1 MLTKTMEGDQLDERK
16 LKILK
21 AIISS
26 YNETGEPVGSRLVAK
41 DDSIGLSSA
50 TIRNEMQDLEEAGY
64 LIKTH
69 LSSGRVPSQKAYRLY
84 VDMVLQKDFEKLSSS
99 EKKFFL
105 DDIKD
110 KSKNLDS
117 MIGKMSKVLSSLTDF
132 TSLAYIRKSGDTKL
146 KSLELLKVDE
156 NKILAIFV
164 YEDFAIDKKLITLN
178 EDINEEELNYFKE
191 ILNKNLAGKS
201 INSVD
206 FNTLKYEKNS
216 LLKYRSI
223 LDSVLEKFS
232 QKDEK
237 NNANSIFLEGINKI
251 LNYPE
256 YSNFDKAKEL
266 IELLEDKKGLLNLLE
281 SENLDKD
288 LVIKIGNENDIDIF
302 DNIALVLKNV
312 NILDNEVTFGLI
324 APMRIDYKKVL
335 SIFDDFYMDDLF

>member
-1 MLTKTMEGDQLDERK
+1 MEGDQLDERK

-41 DDSIGLSSA
+41 NESIGLSSA

-84 VDMVLQKDFEKLSSS
+84 VDMVVQKDFEKLSST
-99 EKKFFL
+99 EKKIFI
-105 DDIKD
+105 DDIND

-117 MIGKMSKVLSSLTDF
+117 MIGKMSKLLSSLTDF
-132 TSLAYIRKSGDTKL
+132 TSIAYIRHKGEAKL

-164 YEDFAIDKKLITLN
+164 YENFAIDKTLITLN
-178 EDINEEELNYFKE
+178 EEISEEEVAHFKE

-201 INSVD
+201 INSLD
-206 FNTLKYEKNS
+206 FNSLKHEKDS
-216 LLKYRSI
+216 LVNYKTI
-223 LDSVLEKFS
+223 LENVLEKFS
-232 QKDEK
+232 QKDETYSADK
-237 NNANSIFLEGINKI
+237 IFLEGINKI

-256 YSNFDKAKEL
+256 YSDFDKAREL
-266 IELLEDKKGLLNLLE
+266 IELLEDKRGLLNILE
-281 SENLDKD
+281 NENLDND
-288 LVIKIGNENDIDIF
+288 LVIKIGNENEIDIF

-335 SIFDDFYMDDLF
+335 SIFDDFYNDDLF

>member
-1 MLTKTMEGDQLDERK
+1 MEGDQLDERK

-41 DDSIGLSSA
+41 NESIGLSSA

-84 VDMVLQKDFEKLSSS
+84 VDMVLKKDFESLSSS
-99 EKKFFL
+99 EKKIFL

-117 MIGKMSKVLSSLTDF
+117 MIGKMSKLLSSLTDF
-132 TSLAYIRKSGDTKL
+132 TSLAYIRKSDSTKL

-164 YEDFAIDKKLITLN
+164 YENFAIDKTLITLN
-178 EDINEEELNYFKE
+178 EDINEDELHYFKE
-191 ILNKNLAGKS
+191 LLNKNLAGKS
-201 INSVD
+201 IDTID
-206 FNTLKYEKNS
+206 FSNLKYEKDN
-216 LLKYRSI
+216 LLKFKTI
-223 LDSVLEKFS
+223 LESVHEKFS
-232 QKDEK
+232 QEDKMHSM
-237 NNANSIFLEGINKI
+237 NSIFLEGINKI

-256 YSNFDKAKEL
+256 YSDFDKAKEL
-266 IELLEDKKGLLNLLE
+266 IELLEDKRGLLDILE
-281 SENLDKD
+281 NENLDKD
-288 LVIKIGNENDIDIF
+288 LIIKIGNENDIEIF
-302 DNIALVLKNV
+302 DNISLVLKNI
-312 NILDNEVTFGLI
+312 NILGNEVTFGLI

-335 SIFDDFYMDDLF
+335 SIFDDFYNDDLF

>member
-1 MLTKTMEGDQLDERK
+1 
-16 LKILK
+16 
-21 AIISS
+21 
-26 YNETGEPVGSRLVAK
+26 
-41 DDSIGLSSA
+41 
-50 TIRNEMQDLEEAGY
+50 
-64 LIKTH
+64 
-69 LSSGRVPSQKAYRLY
+69 
-84 VDMVLQKDFEKLSSS
+84 
-99 EKKFFL
+99 
-105 DDIKD
+105 
-110 KSKNLDS
+110 
-117 MIGKMSKVLSSLTDF
+117 MSKVLSSLTDF
-132 TSLAYIRKSGDTKL
+132 TSLAYIRKSGETKL

-206 FNTLKYEKNS
+206 FNTLKYEKDS

-223 LDSVLEKFS
+223 LNSVLEKFS

>member
-1 MLTKTMEGDQLDERK
+1 MEGDQLDERK

-41 DDSIGLSSA
+41 NESIGLSSA

-84 VDMVLQKDFEKLSSS
+84 VDMVVQKDFEKLSST

-105 DDIKD
+105 DDIND

-117 MIGKMSKVLSSLTDF
+117 MIGKMSKLLSSLTDF
-132 TSLAYIRKSGDTKL
+132 TSIAYIRHKGEAKL

-164 YEDFAIDKKLITLN
+164 YENFAIDKTLITLN
-178 EDINEEELNYFKE
+178 EEISEEEVAHFKE

-201 INSVD
+201 INSLD
-206 FNTLKYEKNS
+206 FNSLKHEKDS
-216 LLKYRSI
+216 LVNYKTI
-223 LDSVLEKFS
+223 LENVLEKFS
-232 QKDEK
+232 QKDETYSADK
-237 NNANSIFLEGINKI
+237 IFLEGINKI

-256 YSNFDKAKEL
+256 YSDFDKAREL
-266 IELLEDKKGLLNLLE
+266 IELLEDKRGLLNILE
-281 SENLDKD
+281 NENLDND
-288 LVIKIGNENDIDIF
+288 LVIKIGNENEIDIF

-335 SIFDDFYMDDLF
+335 SIFDDFYNDDLF

>member
-1 MLTKTMEGDQLDERK
+1 MEGDQLDERK

-41 DDSIGLSSA
+41 NESIGLSSA

-84 VDMVLQKDFEKLSSS
+84 VDMVVQKDFEKLSSS
-99 EKKFFL
+99 EKKIFL
-105 DDIKD
+105 DDIND

-117 MIGKMSKVLSSLTDF
+117 MIGKMSKLLSSLTDF
-132 TSLAYIRKSGDTKL
+132 TSIAYIRHSGETKL

-164 YEDFAIDKKLITLN
+164 YENFAIDKTLITLN
-178 EDINEEELNYFKE
+178 EEISEEEVNYFKE

-201 INSVD
+201 INSLD
-206 FNTLKYEKNS
+206 FNSLKHEKDS
-216 LLKYRSI
+216 LVNYKTI
-223 LDSVLEKFS
+223 LENVLEKFS
-232 QKDEK
+232 QKDETYSADK
-237 NNANSIFLEGINKI
+237 IFLEGINKI

-256 YSNFDKAKEL
+256 YSDFDKAREL
-266 IELLEDKKGLLNLLE
+266 IELLEDKRGLLNILE
-281 SENLDKD
+281 NENLDND
-288 LVIKIGNENDIDIF
+288 LVIKIGNENEIDIF

-335 SIFDDFYMDDLF
+335 SIFDDFYNDDLF

>member
-1 MLTKTMEGDQLDERK
+1 MEGDQLDERK

-21 AIISS
+21 AIIRS

-41 DDSIGLSSA
+41 NESIGLSSA

-84 VDMVLQKDFEKLSSS
+84 VDMVVQKDFEKLSST
-99 EKKFFL
+99 EKKIFL
-105 DDIKD
+105 DDIND

-117 MIGKMSKVLSSLTDF
+117 MIGKMSKLLSSLTDF
-132 TSLAYIRKSGDTKL
+132 TSIAYIRHKGEAKL

-164 YEDFAIDKKLITLN
+164 YENFAIDKTLITLN
-178 EDINEEELNYFKE
+178 EEISEEEVAHFKE

-201 INSVD
+201 INSLD
-206 FNTLKYEKNS
+206 FNSLKHEKDS
-216 LLKYRSI
+216 LVNYKTI
-223 LDSVLEKFS
+223 LENVLEKFS
-232 QKDEK
+232 QKDETYSADK
-237 NNANSIFLEGINKI
+237 IFLEGINKI

-256 YSNFDKAKEL
+256 YSDFDKAREL
-266 IELLEDKKGLLNLLE
+266 IELLEDKRGLLNILE
-281 SENLDKD
+281 NENLDND
-288 LVIKIGNENDIDIF
+288 LVIKIGNENEIDIF

-335 SIFDDFYMDDLF
+335 SIFDDFYNDDLF

>member
-1 MLTKTMEGDQLDERK
+1 MEGDQLDERK

-41 DDSIGLSSA
+41 NESIGLSSA

-84 VDMVLQKDFEKLSSS
+84 VDMVVQKDFEKLSST
-99 EKKFFL
+99 EKKIFL
-105 DDIKD
+105 DDIND

-117 MIGKMSKVLSSLTDF
+117 MIGKMSKLLSSLTDF
-132 TSLAYIRKSGDTKL
+132 TSIAYIRHKGEAKL

-164 YEDFAIDKKLITLN
+164 YENFAIDKTLITLN
-178 EDINEEELNYFKE
+178 EEISEEEVAHFKE
-191 ILNKNLAGKS
+191 ILNKNLAGKF
-201 INSVD
+201 INSLD
-206 FNTLKYEKNS
+206 FNSLKHEKDS
-216 LLKYRSI
+216 LVNYKTI
-223 LDSVLEKFS
+223 LENVLEKFS
-232 QKDEK
+232 QKDETYSADK
-237 NNANSIFLEGINKI
+237 IFLEGINKI

-256 YSNFDKAKEL
+256 YSDFDKAREL
-266 IELLEDKKGLLNLLE
+266 IELLEDKRGLLNILE
-281 SENLDKD
+281 NENLDND
-288 LVIKIGNENDIDIF
+288 LVIKIGNENEIDIF

-335 SIFDDFYMDDLF
+335 SIFDDFYNDDLF

>member
-1 MLTKTMEGDQLDERK
+1 MDERK

-84 VDMVLQKDFEKLSSS
+84 VDMVLKKDFENLSST
-99 EKKFFL
+99 EKKVFL
-105 DDIKD
+105 DDVKD

-132 TSLAYIRKSGDTKL
+132 TSLAYIRKSGKTKL
-146 KSLELLKVDE
+146 KSLELLKVDD

-164 YEDFAIDKKLITLN
+164 YENFAIDKTLITLN
-178 EDINEEELNYFKE
+178 EDVKEEEILYFKD

-201 INSVD
+201 IDSVD
-206 FNTLKYEKNS
+206 FNSLKCEKEN
-216 LLKYRSI
+216 LVKFKTI
-223 LDSVLEKFS
+223 LNSVLDKFS
-232 QKDEK
+232 QTDK
-237 NNANSIFLEGINKI
+237 ASSMNSIFLEGINKI

-256 YSNFDKAKEL
+256 YADFEKAKEL
-266 IELLEDKKGLLNLLE
+266 IELLEDKKGLLKLLE

-302 DNIALVLKNV
+302 NNIALVLKNI

-335 SIFDDFYMDDLF
+335 SIFDDFYNDDLF

>member
-1 MLTKTMEGDQLDERK
+1 MEGDQLDERK

-41 DDSIGLSSA
+41 NESIGLSSA

-84 VDMVLQKDFEKLSSS
+84 VDMVVQKDFEKLSST
-99 EKKFFL
+99 EKKIFL
-105 DDIKD
+105 DDIND

-117 MIGKMSKVLSSLTDF
+117 MIGKLSKLLSSLTDF
-132 TSLAYIRKSGDTKL
+132 TSIAYIRHKGETKL

-164 YEDFAIDKKLITLN
+164 FENFAIDKTLITLN
-178 EDINEEELNYFKE
+178 EEISEEEVNYFKE

-201 INSVD
+201 INSLD
-206 FNTLKYEKNS
+206 FNSLKHEKDS
-216 LLKYRSI
+216 LVNYKTI
-223 LDSVLEKFS
+223 LESVLEKFS
-232 QKDEK
+232 QKDETYSADK
-237 NNANSIFLEGINKI
+237 IFLEGINKI

-256 YSNFDKAKEL
+256 YSDFDKAREL
-266 IELLEDKKGLLNLLE
+266 IELLEDKRGLLNILE
-281 SENLDKD
+281 NENLDND
-288 LVIKIGNENDIDIF
+288 LVIKIGNENEIDIF

-335 SIFDDFYMDDLF
+335 SIFDDFYNDDLF

>member
-1 MLTKTMEGDQLDERK
+1 MEGDQLDERK

-21 AIISS
+21 AIIRS

-41 DDSIGLSSA
+41 NESIGLSSA

-84 VDMVLQKDFEKLSSS
+84 VDMVVQKDFEKLSST
-99 EKKFFL
+99 EKKIFL
-105 DDIKD
+105 DDIND

-117 MIGKMSKVLSSLTDF
+117 MIGKMSKLLSSLTDF
-132 TSLAYIRKSGDTKL
+132 TSIAYIRHKGEAKL

-164 YEDFAIDKKLITLN
+164 YENFAIDKTLITLN
-178 EDINEEELNYFKE
+178 EEISEEEVNYFKE

-201 INSVD
+201 INSLD
-206 FNTLKYEKNS
+206 FNSLKHEKDS
-216 LLKYRSI
+216 LVNYKTI
-223 LDSVLEKFS
+223 LENVLEKFS
-232 QKDEK
+232 QKDETYSADK
-237 NNANSIFLEGINKI
+237 IFLEGINKI

-256 YSNFDKAKEL
+256 YSDFDKAREL
-266 IELLEDKKGLLNLLE
+266 IELLEDKRGLLNILE
-281 SENLDKD
+281 NENLDND
-288 LVIKIGNENDIDIF
+288 LVIKIGNENEIDIF

-335 SIFDDFYMDDLF
+335 SIFDDFYNDDLF

>member
-1 MLTKTMEGDQLDERK
+1 MDERK

-84 VDMVLQKDFEKLSSS
+84 VDMVLKKDFENLSST
-99 EKKFFL
+99 EKKVFL
-105 DDIKD
+105 DDVKD

-132 TSLAYIRKSGDTKL
+132 TSLAYIRKSGKTKL
-146 KSLELLKVDE
+146 KSLELLKVDD

-164 YEDFAIDKKLITLN
+164 YENFTIDKTLITLN
-178 EDINEEELNYFKE
+178 EDVKEEEILYFKD

-201 INSVD
+201 IDSVD
-206 FNTLKYEKNS
+206 FNSLKFEKEN
-216 LLKYRSI
+216 LVKFKTI
-223 LDSVLEKFS
+223 LNGVLDKFS
-232 QKDEK
+232 QTDK
-237 NNANSIFLEGINKI
+237 ASSMNSIFLEGINKI

-256 YSNFDKAKEL
+256 YADFDKAKEL
-266 IELLEDKKGLLNLLE
+266 IELLEDKKGLLKLLE

-302 DNIALVLKNV
+302 NNIALVLKNI

-335 SIFDDFYMDDLF
+335 SIFDDFYNDDLF

>member
-1 MLTKTMEGDQLDERK
+1 MEGDQLDERK

-41 DDSIGLSSA
+41 NESIGLSSA

-84 VDMVLQKDFEKLSSS
+84 VDMVVQKDFEKLSST
-99 EKKFFL
+99 EKKIFL
-105 DDIKD
+105 DDIND

-117 MIGKMSKVLSSLTDF
+117 MIGKMSKLLSSLTDF
-132 TSLAYIRKSGDTKL
+132 TSIAYIRHKGEAKL

-164 YEDFAIDKKLITLN
+164 YENFAIDKTLITLN
-178 EDINEEELNYFKE
+178 EEISEEEVAHFKE

-201 INSVD
+201 INSLD
-206 FNTLKYEKNS
+206 FNSLKHEKDS
-216 LLKYRSI
+216 LVNYKTI
-223 LDSVLEKFS
+223 LENVLEKFS
-232 QKDEK
+232 QKDETYSADK
-237 NNANSIFLEGINKI
+237 IFLEGINKI

-256 YSNFDKAKEL
+256 YSDFDKAREL
-266 IELLEDKKGLLNLLE
+266 IELLEDKRGLLNILE
-281 SENLDKD
+281 NENLDND
-288 LVIKIGNENDIDIF
+288 LVIKIGNENEIDIF

-335 SIFDDFYMDDLF
+335 SIFDDFYNDDLF

>member
-1 MLTKTMEGDQLDERK
+1 MEGDQLDERK

-41 DDSIGLSSA
+41 DESIGLSSA

-84 VDMVLQKDFEKLSSS
+84 VDMVVQKDFEKLSST
-99 EKKFFL
+99 EKKIFL
-105 DDIKD
+105 DDIND

-117 MIGKMSKVLSSLTDF
+117 MIGKMSKLLSSLTDF
-132 TSLAYIRKSGDTKL
+132 TSIAYIRHKGEAKL

-164 YEDFAIDKKLITLN
+164 YENFAIDKTLITLN
-178 EDINEEELNYFKE
+178 EEISEEEVAHFKE

-201 INSVD
+201 INSLD
-206 FNTLKYEKNS
+206 FNSLKHEKDS
-216 LLKYRSI
+216 LVNYKTI
-223 LDSVLEKFS
+223 LENVLEKFS
-232 QKDEK
+232 QKDETYSADK
-237 NNANSIFLEGINKI
+237 IFLEGINKI

-256 YSNFDKAKEL
+256 YSDFDKAREL
-266 IELLEDKKGLLNLLE
+266 IELLEDKRGLLNILE
-281 SENLDKD
+281 NENLDND
-288 LVIKIGNENDIDIF
+288 LVIKIGNENEIDIF

-335 SIFDDFYMDDLF
+335 SIFDDFYNDDLF

>member
-1 MLTKTMEGDQLDERK
+1 MEGDQLDERK

-41 DDSIGLSSA
+41 NESIGLSSA

-84 VDMVLQKDFEKLSSS
+84 VDMVVQKDFEKLSSS
-99 EKKFFL
+99 EKKIFL
-105 DDIKD
+105 DDIND

-117 MIGKMSKVLSSLTDF
+117 MIGKMSKLLSSLTDF
-132 TSLAYIRKSGDTKL
+132 TSIAYIRHKGEAKL

-164 YEDFAIDKKLITLN
+164 YENFAIDKTLITLN
-178 EDINEEELNYFKE
+178 EEISEEEVAHFKE

-201 INSVD
+201 INSLD
-206 FNTLKYEKNS
+206 FNSLKHEKDS
-216 LLKYRSI
+216 LVNYKTI
-223 LDSVLEKFS
+223 LENVLEKFS
-232 QKDEK
+232 QKDETYSADK
-237 NNANSIFLEGINKI
+237 IFLEGINKI

-256 YSNFDKAKEL
+256 YSDFDKAREL
-266 IELLEDKKGLLNLLE
+266 IELLEDKRGLLNILE
-281 SENLDKD
+281 NENLDND
-288 LVIKIGNENDIDIF
+288 LVIKIGNENEIDIF

-335 SIFDDFYMDDLF
+335 SIFDDFYNDDLF

>member
-1 MLTKTMEGDQLDERK
+1 MDERK

-41 DDSIGLSSA
+41 NESIGLSSA

-84 VDMVLQKDFEKLSSS
+84 VDMVVQKDFEKLSST
-99 EKKFFL
+99 EKKIFL
-105 DDIKD
+105 DDIND

-117 MIGKMSKVLSSLTDF
+117 MIGKMSKLLSSLTDF
-132 TSLAYIRKSGDTKL
+132 TSIAYIRHKGEAKL

-164 YEDFAIDKKLITLN
+164 YENFAIDKTLITLN
-178 EDINEEELNYFKE
+178 EEISEEEVAYFKE

-201 INSVD
+201 INSLD
-206 FNTLKYEKNS
+206 FNSLKHEKDS
-216 LLKYRSI
+216 LVNYKTI
-223 LDSVLEKFS
+223 LENVLEKFS
-232 QKDEK
+232 QKDETYSADK
-237 NNANSIFLEGINKI
+237 IFLEGINKI

-256 YSNFDKAKEL
+256 YSDFDKAREL
-266 IELLEDKKGLLNLLE
+266 IELLEDKRGLLNILE
-281 SENLDKD
+281 NENLDND
-288 LVIKIGNENDIDIF
+288 LVIKIGNENEIDIF

-335 SIFDDFYMDDLF
+335 SIIDDFYNDDLF

>member
-1 MLTKTMEGDQLDERK
+1 MEGDQLDERK

-41 DDSIGLSSA
+41 NESIGLSSA

-84 VDMVLQKDFEKLSSS
+84 VDMVVQKDFEKLSST
-99 EKKFFL
+99 EKKIFL
-105 DDIKD
+105 DDIND

-117 MIGKMSKVLSSLTDF
+117 MIGKMSKLLSSLTDF
-132 TSLAYIRKSGDTKL
+132 TSIAYIRHKGEAKL

-164 YEDFAIDKKLITLN
+164 YENFAIDKTLITLN
-178 EDINEEELNYFKE
+178 EEISEEEVAYFKE

-201 INSVD
+201 INSLD
-206 FNTLKYEKNS
+206 FNSLKHEKDS
-216 LLKYRSI
+216 LVNYKTI
-223 LDSVLEKFS
+223 LENVLEKFS
-232 QKDEK
+232 QKDETYSADK
-237 NNANSIFLEGINKI
+237 IFLEGINKI

-256 YSNFDKAKEL
+256 YSDFDKAREL
-266 IELLEDKKGLLNLLE
+266 IELLEDKRGLLNILE
-281 SENLDKD
+281 NENLDND
-288 LVIKIGNENDIDIF
+288 LVIKIGNENEIDIF

-335 SIFDDFYMDDLF
+335 SIFDDFYNDDLF

>member
-1 MLTKTMEGDQLDERK
+1 MEGDQLDERK

-41 DDSIGLSSA
+41 NESIGLSSA

-84 VDMVLQKDFEKLSSS
+84 VDMVVQKDFEKLSST
-99 EKKFFL
+99 EKKIFL
-105 DDIKD
+105 DDIND

-117 MIGKMSKVLSSLTDF
+117 MIGKMSKLLSSLTDF
-132 TSLAYIRKSGDTKL
+132 TSIAYIRHSGETKL

-164 YEDFAIDKKLITLN
+164 YENFAIDKTLITLN
-178 EDINEEELNYFKE
+178 EEISEEEVNYFKE

-201 INSVD
+201 INSLD
-206 FNTLKYEKNS
+206 FNSLKHEKDS
-216 LLKYRSI
+216 LVNYKTI
-223 LDSVLEKFS
+223 LENVLEKFS
-232 QKDEK
+232 QKDET
-237 NNANSIFLEGINKI
+237 NSADNIFLEGINKI

-256 YSNFDKAKEL
+256 YSDFDKAREL
-266 IELLEDKKGLLNLLE
+266 IELLEDKRGLLNILE
-281 SENLDKD
+281 NENLDND
-288 LVIKIGNENDIDIF
+288 LVIKIGNENEIDIF

-335 SIFDDFYMDDLF
+335 SIFDDFYNDDLF

>member
-1 MLTKTMEGDQLDERK
+1 MEGDQLDERK

-21 AIISS
+21 AIIRS

-41 DDSIGLSSA
+41 DESIGLSSA

-84 VDMVLQKDFEKLSSS
+84 VDMVVQKDFEKLSST
-99 EKKFFL
+99 EKKIFL
-105 DDIKD
+105 DDIND

-117 MIGKMSKVLSSLTDF
+117 MIGKMSKLLSSLTDF
-132 TSLAYIRKSGDTKL
+132 TSIAYIRHKGEAKL

-164 YEDFAIDKKLITLN
+164 YENFAIDKTLITLN
-178 EDINEEELNYFKE
+178 EEISEEEVAHFKE

-201 INSVD
+201 INSLD
-206 FNTLKYEKNS
+206 FNSLKHEKDS
-216 LLKYRSI
+216 LVNYKTI
-223 LDSVLEKFS
+223 LENVLEKFS
-232 QKDEK
+232 QKDETYSADK
-237 NNANSIFLEGINKI
+237 IFLEGINKI

-256 YSNFDKAKEL
+256 YSDFDKAREL
-266 IELLEDKKGLLNLLE
+266 IELLEDKRGLLNILE
-281 SENLDKD
+281 NENLDND
-288 LVIKIGNENDIDIF
+288 LVIKIGNENEIDIF

-335 SIFDDFYMDDLF
+335 SIFDDFYNDDLF